1 MGNQRRSSI
10 VLRVHAVVTLVL
22 GALLAADSW
31 DGLYEWLALPQALP
45 ALLTQLGGVF
55 LIAFA
60 YLLWRAA
67 AAPGELR
74 RTVAAAAAGA
84 NGAAAVVIA
93 LWLIVRGKA
102 DLAVTTQGI
111 VNTEG
116 IVELIV
122 AAVVL
127 GAFALADAAVV
138 RQRDD

>member
-1 MGNQRRSSI
+1 MNQRRAAN
-10 VLRVHAVVTLVL
+10 VLRVHAVVTLAV
-22 GALLAADSW
+22 GALLFADTW
-31 DGLYEWLALPQALP
+31 DGLYERLALPQAFP

-55 LIAFA
+55 VVAFA

-74 RTVAAAAAGA
+74 RTVAAAATVA
-84 NGAAAVVIA
+84 NGAAAVIIA
-93 LWLIVRGKA
+93 LWLIFRGKS
-102 DLAVTTQGI
+102 DLEVTTQGI
-111 VNTEG
+111 VDTQG

>member
-1 MGNQRRSSI
+1 MSQRRAAN
-10 VLRVHAVVTLVL
+10 VLRVHAVVTLAV
-22 GALLAADSW
+22 GALLVADSW

-55 LIAFA
+55 LVAFA

-67 AAPGELR
+67 AARGELR
-74 RTVAAAAAGA
+74 RTVAIAAAGA
-84 NGAAAVVIA
+84 NGATAVIIA
-93 LWLIVRGKA
+93 LWLIIRGKA

-111 VNTEG
+111 VKTEG

-127 GAFALADAAVV
+127 GAFALAEAMVA
-138 RQRDD
+138 RQPRD

>member
-1 MGNQRRSSI
+1 MNQGSAAN
-10 VLRVHAVVTLVL
+10 VLRVHAVATLAL
-22 GALLAADSW
+22 GALLVADSW

-55 LIAFA
+55 LVAFA

-74 RTVAAAAAGA
+74 RTVATTAAAA
-84 NGAAAVVIA
+84 NGAAAVIIA
-93 LWLIVRGKA
+93 LWLIIRGKA
-102 DLAVTTQGI
+102 DLAVTTQGM
-111 VNTEG
+111 VDTQG

-127 GAFALADAAVV
+127 GAFALAEAVV
-138 RQRDD
+138 ARQPYD